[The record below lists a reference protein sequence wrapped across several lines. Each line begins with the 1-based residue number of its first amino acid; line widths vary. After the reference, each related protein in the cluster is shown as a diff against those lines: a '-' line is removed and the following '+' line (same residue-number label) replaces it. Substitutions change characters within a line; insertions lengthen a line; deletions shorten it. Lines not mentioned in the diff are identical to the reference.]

1 MTDTEVASRKPDR
14 PGDDAPLVDEQ
25 LADELLARAQ
35 EQGAE
40 LIGPDGLL
48 SQVTKVVLERALGEE
63 LTDHLGYEKHDP
75 AGRGSGNSRNGS
87 TPKRLVTEIGGIELA
102 WPNST
107 LLGGDVPA
115 QVAALRDRPGGNLVI
130 MGSGQLIRSLLPRG
144 LIDELFLM
152 IHPVL
157 LGSGNRLFGPDE
169 QAHRL
174 RLLDCTATASG
185 VLMATYQPAN
195 QWA

>member
-1 MTDTEVASRKPDR
+1 MADTEVVSRKPDR

-40 LIGPDGLL
+40 LLGPDGLL
-48 SQVTKVVLERALGEE
+48 SQVAKVVLERALGED

-87 TPKRLVTEIGGIELA
+87 TPKRLLTEIGGIDLA

-115 QVAALRDRPGGNLVI
+115 QVPALRDRPGGNLVI
-130 MGSGQLIRSLLPRG
+130 MGSGQLIRSLLSHG

-169 QAHRL
+169 QPHRL
-174 RLLDCTATASG
+174 RLLDATPTASG
-185 VLMATYQPAN
+185 VLMATYQ
-195 QWA
+195 WA

>member
-1 MTDTEVASRKPDR
+1 MLAHWNQVGGPFKDGLNNADKYVASSS
-14 PGDDAPLVDEQ
+14 
-25 LADELLARAQ
+25 AD
-35 EQGAE
+35 
-40 LIGPDGLL
+40 
-48 SQVTKVVLERALGEE
+48 
-63 LTDHLGYEKHDP
+63 
-75 AGRGSGNSRNGS
+75 
-87 TPKRLVTEIGGIELA
+87 IELA

-157 LGSGNRLFGPDE
+157 LGSGNRLFGPDK

-174 RLLDCTATASG
+174 RLLDATPTASG